1 MGSNELSEGE
11 EHGRQGE
18 QHERRLEPQPCMTGL
33 GHQDL
38 VRGVAGRWHQKVE
51 QHQRASS
58 TKPRRG
64 EGSRSAWGL
73 TRPGTQS
80 CFSSSLLVWSLPKSA
95 IQPCSP
101 HPGWVTT
108 KAGDPITQDSNNSYP
123 LLVGSPSQHFFLGG
137 QSPVS
142 PGSLDPESGFLA
154 ARRSF

>member
-18 QHERRLEPQPCMTGL
+18 QPQPCMTGL
-33 GHQDL
+33 GMVSSSMLEHQDL

-64 EGSRSAWGL
+64 ERSRSAWGL

-80 CFSSSLLVWSLPKSA
+80 CF
-95 IQPCSP
+95 
-101 HPGWVTT
+101 
-108 KAGDPITQDSNNSYP
+108 
-123 LLVGSPSQHFFLGG
+123 
-137 QSPVS
+137 
-142 PGSLDPESGFLA
+142 
-154 ARRSF
+154 